1 MCFTGNFAL
10 TMMLEPSLLAPV
22 LSQPALPLNDVGYVR
37 DPVRDALANPAEVLT
52 LLRQKRIACP
62 QIQLG
67 VMVSCLT
74 SELAGMTMN

>member
-1 MCFTGNFAL
+1 MCFTGDFAL

-22 LSQPALPLNDVGYVR
+22 LSQLALPLNDVGCVR